1 MLAQRGHHVKFVAVT
16 NGDRGHMEPSL
27 RENRAPLA
35 VRRLAEAKEAVAV
48 FGAEYECLN
57 VHDGDVYVTR
67 ELTEQFVRV
76 IRRWGSKPG
85 AGPDLV
91 LMHRPNDY
99 HRDHRYTAQAVLDT
113 TFMLTVPLMCPD
125 EPRLTRMPVFA
136 YWFDSFRE
144 GGAFRPDVVVPIDS
158 VLDTKAAILAKHAS
172 QVYEWL
178 PFLGA
183 LPAEVPTDAAGRH
196 RYSLG
201 WMQQRGKRVVDT
213 CRSVAPGKVPANCQ
227 FAEAFQISEYGRQ
240 PSEAEMPGLFPIV
253 GPDMRKVV

>member
-1 MLAQRGHHVKFVAVT
+1 M
-16 NGDRGHMEPSL
+16 DPSL

-35 VRRLAEAKEAVAV
+35 VRRLAEAKEAAALC
-48 FGAEYECLN
+48 GAQYECLD

-67 ELTEQFVRV
+67 ELTERLVRV
-76 IRRWGSKPG
+76 IRRWGKEPG

-91 LMHRPNDY
+91 LAHRPNDY

-136 YWFDSFRE
+136 YWFDNFHE
-144 GGAFRPDVVVPIDS
+144 GGAFRPDVVVPIDA
-158 VLDTKAAILAKHAS
+158 VIDTKATMLSKHAS
-172 QVYEWL
+172 QTYEWL

-183 LPAEVPTDAAGRH
+183 LPSEVPTDAAGRQ
-196 RYSLG
+196 RYALG
-201 WMQQRGKRVVDT
+201 WMQQRGKRAADV
-213 CRSVAPGKVPANCQ
+213 CRSVAPGKVPASCQ

-240 PSEAEMPGLFPIV
+240 PSEAELPGLFPV
-253 GPDMRKVV
+253 AAQDMRKVV